1 MDVSKNVVDATNSK
15 YSKDAKQTN
24 AINEYT
30 KSFCDTD
37 QYKTSKK
44 ITEITRDSIYQVTK
58 LIDHVSQRHHVM
70 QCHINITYV
79 TL

>member
-44 ITEITRDSIYQVTK
+44 ITEITRDSIYQVNSNFK
-58 LIDHVSQRHHVM
+58 RVR
-70 QCHINITYV
+70 
-79 TL
+79 

>member
-44 ITEITRDSIYQVTK
+44 ITEITMGQHLSGKK
-58 LIDHVSQRHHVM
+58 LIDHVSQRRHVM
-70 QCHINITYV
+70 RCQINISYV